1 MRNRDLR
8 SDDSG
13 VSLGPNHK
21 STRKRGIKVTVCIA
35 AICSDES
42 GSTIFGAADRTIST
56 QDMEFEPPTRKIF
69 PLTTSITV
77 MTAGDTG
84 LHTEII
90 GELRR
95 EIRNRIEKTPT
106 EWILVK
112 DVTDLYVKFYN
123 EIKLKRAEA
132 TLLAPLGLDHNSFI
146 EKQGLMAPDFIKS
159 LTRDMIQYPMPD
171 VSILITGLDPQ
182 GAHIFVVD
190 DGSPHC
196 LDKVGFAAVGIGARH
211 AESQFMLAGHS
222 GLSQIPE
229 TLLLVFTAKRRAEV
243 APGVGRAT
251 DMILIGPGLG
261 VTVPIDDGIV
271 TDLGKMYER
280 NADKEK
286 EARKDA
292 QAEVIQYLAEI
303 NEAAIQKAQKSEDKL
318 ETDGGQPSTNES
330 PV

>member
-1 MRNRDLR
+1 MVSTSSAGMTRF
-8 SDDSG
+8 SG
-13 VSLGPNHK
+13 
-21 STRKRGIKVTVCIA
+21 
-35 AICSDES
+35 
-42 GSTIFGAADRTIST
+42 
-56 QDMEFEPPTRKIF
+56 
-69 PLTTSITV
+69 
-77 MTAGDTG
+77 
-84 LHTEII
+84 
-90 GELRR
+90 
-95 EIRNRIEKTPT
+95 
-106 EWILVK
+106 
-112 DVTDLYVKFYN
+112 
-123 EIKLKRAEA
+123 
-132 TLLAPLGLDHNSFI
+132 TL
-146 EKQGLMAPDFIKS
+146 QLMAPDFIKS